1 MKRAIHGIILIVVVL
16 LFFLGIMN
24 NVSVAEVTSLK
35 IEISDVVSF
44 RDALQI
50 KRLLAPWADPED
62 ITFHTPVGK
71 NGKERLF
78 TTVVEI
84 KPRSGVSKYSET
96 HTFDVYNITRQLRD
110 SRYRGRHGLGQVRLL
125 KTEAE
130 IRGDMFTHPGFSRGG
145 IRDIPAWARWRP
157 QTSEIH
163 HALRAG
169 RSGQNFVFKASPE
182 FDQLRH
188 DVVNSNNNE
197 VEIQGEIT
205 GFDGPYPIMRVRRYK
220 VGFRTNRQPAPE
232 KSQPMNGEKPTE
244 EQKPKY
250 DYIEFNQPDR

>member
-1 MKRAIHGIILIVVVL
+1 MKRAIHGTILIVVVL
-16 LFFLGIMN
+16 LFFLGIM
-24 NVSVAEVTSLK
+24 SKESDAEVTSLK

-44 RDALQI
+44 RDAIQI
-50 KRLLAPWADPED
+50 RRLLAPWADPED
-62 ITFHTPVGK
+62 ITFHTPIGK
-71 NGKERLF
+71 NGKKRVF

-84 KPRSGVSKYSET
+84 KPRSGVSKYRET

-145 IRDIPAWARWRP
+145 IREIPAWARWRP

-163 HALRAG
+163 HALSVG
-169 RSGQNFVFKASPE
+169 RSGQNFVFKSTPE

-188 DVVNSNNNE
+188 DVVNNNNNK

-220 VGFRTNRQPAPE
+220 VGFRAKQQSKPTE
-232 KSQPMNGEKPTE
+232 SQPMNGEQPSE